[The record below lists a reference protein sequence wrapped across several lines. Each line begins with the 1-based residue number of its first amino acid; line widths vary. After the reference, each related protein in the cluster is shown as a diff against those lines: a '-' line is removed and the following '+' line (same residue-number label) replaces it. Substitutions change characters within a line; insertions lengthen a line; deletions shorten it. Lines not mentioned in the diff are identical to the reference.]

1 MTKQPKGKQNKQINS
16 NKLKGSQ
23 RGCKEVNQSNEDV
36 NKLQGETAYERLY
49 KIVKD
54 NCNVRNVPKVRS
66 TRSNHSPLRSEL
78 PQRQQPQKKNGSPKV
93 FSAVNTNMSRSIA
106 EARPQQLPAE
116 ENQLTVSYLVE
127 DIQVTF
133 AQDGMDLDVN
143 ASDDD
148 FIEVDSDEPEE
159 ISPPAHQ
166 CDEDRAHGP
175 SLQISDMDQMTQE
188 QGVDKNAIQM
198 SQIAQP

>member
-1 MTKQPKGKQNKQINS
+1 MDSIESPAKINKRKRLVTTAVEITMQTGVTKQPKGKQNKQINS

-49 KIVKD
+49 KMVKD
-54 NCNVRNVPKVRS
+54 NHNVRNVPKVRS

-116 ENQLTVSYLVE
+116 ENQPTVSNLVE
-127 DIQVTF
+127 DIPVPFT
-133 AQDGMDLDVN
+133 QDGGRSGCECL
-143 ASDDD
+143 
-148 FIEVDSDEPEE
+148 
-159 ISPPAHQ
+159 
-166 CDEDRAHGP
+166 R
-175 SLQISDMDQMTQE
+175 
-188 QGVDKNAIQM
+188 
-198 SQIAQP
+198 